1 MDIQDLRKEI
11 DAIDQELVSLF
22 CRRMNVAAE
31 IANYKRQN
39 NLPIYHP
46 GRELEVLQKVTAMA
60 SPDLGAYVQE
70 LYSVMF
76 ALSKRYQTEHNE

>member
-1 MDIQDLRKEI
+1 MDIQELRKEI
-11 DAIDQELVSLF
+11 DIIDQEFVSLF

-46 GRELEVLQKVTAMA
+46 GREQEVLLNVTAMV
-60 SPDLGAYVQE
+60 SPDLGDYVQE